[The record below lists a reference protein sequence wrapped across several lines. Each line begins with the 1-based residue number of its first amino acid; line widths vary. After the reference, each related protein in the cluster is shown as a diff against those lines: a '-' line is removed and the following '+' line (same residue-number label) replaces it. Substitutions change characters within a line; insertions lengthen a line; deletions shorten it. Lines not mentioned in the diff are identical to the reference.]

1 MARASVITE
10 EFKAIQTAL
19 EVLEPLGQPQ
29 REFAVAMIL
38 ARLGMAKAE
47 VGLHAG
53 GAGKGDALGA
63 GASAALTPAT
73 LKTMTAKDFL
83 KLKSPAT
90 DLERFVCLAY
100 YLTQAKDTAQ
110 FTTRDITK
118 LNSEALGPDFS
129 NAAATAMNG
138 VKQSK
143 FLSRAG
149 GGKKRITTLGE
160 AVVEA
165 LPDRQKA
172 KEVAAGA
179 PRRSRRKDR
188 GKKRKPSA

>member
-1 MARASVITE
+1 MAKASVITE

-19 EVLEPLGQPQ
+19 EVLEPLEQLQ

-38 ARLGMAKAE
+38 ARLGMGKAE
-47 VGLHAG
+47 GGPH
-53 GAGKGDALGA
+53 GAGRGGTLGA
-63 GASAALTPAT
+63 GASAALTTAT
-73 LKTMTAKDFL
+73 IKTVTAKEFL

-100 YLTQAKDTAQ
+100 YLTHAKDTAQ

-118 LNSEALGPDFS
+118 LNGEALGPDFS

-179 PRRSRRKDR
+179 PRRSKRKDR
-188 GKKRKPSA
+188 GKRRKAGA

>member
-19 EVLEPLGQPQ
+19 EVLEPLEQPQ

-47 VGLHAG
+47 GGLHSGNAGRG
-53 GAGKGDALGA
+53 GALGT
-63 GASAALTPAT
+63 GGSAALTPAA

-83 KLKSPAT
+83 KLKTPAT

-100 YLTQAKDTAQ
+100 YLTHARDTAQ

-129 NAAATAMNG
+129 NAAATATNG

-172 KEVAAGA
+172 KEAAAAA
-179 PRRSRRKDR
+179 PRRAKRKDR
-188 GKKRKPSA
+188 GKKRKPRA

>member
-1 MARASVITE
+1 MITE

-19 EVLEPLGQPQ
+19 EVLEPLDQTQ

-38 ARLGMAKAE
+38 ARLGMAKADP
-47 VGLHAG
+47 GLHG
-53 GAGKGDALGA
+53 GPGTGGALGA
-63 GASAALTPAT
+63 GGSAALTPAT
-73 LKTMTAKDFL
+73 LKTMTAKEFL

-90 DLERFVCLAY
+90 DLERFVCLAF
-100 YLTQAKDTAQ
+100 YLTHAKDAAQ

-179 PRRSRRKDR
+179 PRRNKRKDR